1 MPSRATDFDCFAVG
15 GVTIIRPVEGAK
27 QRPSSLTPNMSA
39 PIEHLATLTRD
50 IAQLETD
57 AARLEIERRAVAKAV
72 GRLARRHRYLRF
84 AGWFRS
90 PAGLFSPWPGA
101 VFAVGPLVVGVLFLL
116 LLSLICD
123 SWTVPFVGFFF
134 GMVGG
139 AIVFATFLYLPPG
152 TALLE
157 TIPQVESRLQ
167 LEQARLDE
175 TTDQIIRLNR
185 QLQELLEARR
195 ALVASEKLKCAMLL
209 DRNWK
214 AMRGDEWE
222 NYLVEVCRTL
232 GAKVERTGKSGDQG
246 VDLIVEFGPRRVAVQ
261 AKGYYHSVNSEAV
274 RQAVAG
280 VAFYECNASAV
291 ITNSTF
297 TPGAKELA
305 ASNRC
310 TVIGEGEFPDFVMG
324 KLPL

>member
-1 MPSRATDFDCFAVG
+1 V
-15 GVTIIRPVEGAK
+15 
-27 QRPSSLTPNMSA
+27 
-39 PIEHLATLTRD
+39 
-50 IAQLETD
+50 
-57 AARLEIERRAVAKAV
+57 
-72 GRLARRHRYLRF
+72 
-84 AGWFRS
+84 
-90 PAGLFSPWPGA
+90 

-116 LLSLICD
+116 LLSLNCD

-139 AIVFATFLYLPPG
+139 AIVFAAFLYLPPC

-175 TTDQIIRLNR
+175 TTDQLIRLNR

-195 ALVASEKLKCAMLL
+195 ALVASEKLKRAMLL

-222 NYLVEVCRTL
+222 DYLVEVCRTL

-246 VDLIVEFGPRRVAVQ
+246 VDLIVEVGSKRIAVQ
-261 AKGYYHSVNSEAV
+261 AKGFNDEYLVNHKAVQEAF
-274 RQAVAG
+274 AG
-280 VAFYECNASAV
+280 MAHRGCSACAV
-291 ITNSTF
+291 ITNTGFRKS
-297 TPGAKELA
+297 ARELA
-305 ASNRC
+305 ASTNC
-310 TVIGEGEFPDFVMG
+310 TLIGDDEFPDFVLG
-324 KLPL
+324 RLSL